1 MVCCLC
7 VGISFG
13 VVPHHMLDHG
23 VTLAWHTRP
32 HKLGSQIRELTCE
45 ALQAYF
51 RRGSGANVGIFFG
64 IDIWYISPLYITLR
78 FDTCME
84 HLNICRMHC

>member
-1 MVCCLC
+1 MVCCLY
-7 VGISFG
+7 VGICLG
-13 VVPHHMLDHG
+13 VVPHHMPDQV

-32 HKLGSQIRELTCE
+32 DKIRSQIRELTCE
-45 ALQAYF
+45 AWHVYIW
-51 RRGSGANVGIFFG
+51 RGSGANVGIVLGFNFWS
-64 IDIWYISPLYITLR
+64 ILPLYLTFP